1 MTHKPLVTDGSTLPS
16 WVKLPVETH
25 EPNTVSTPTKE
36 SSSGAY
42 SSTMA
47 MPKPTILPSPSDND
61 ILVTNNAET
70 TYTSTQNP
78 TSTLSMLMQSTSTDS
93 VEAGNTPL
101 NMSNYKDGKSI
112 IYLVYNYLYYE

>member
-1 MTHKPLVTDGSTLPS
+1 MTML
-16 WVKLPVETH
+16 
-25 EPNTVSTPTKE
+25 
-36 SSSGAY
+36 
-42 SSTMA
+42 
-47 MPKPTILPSPSDND
+47 KPTILPSPSDND

-93 VEAGNTPL
+93 VEAGNAPL

-112 IYLVYNYLYYE
+112 IYLIYNYFYYKQNKLIISFFHIKSLWKTTFPNG